1 MNDGAM
7 CTVQNGSRSN
17 VHDVPPTARSVHEVC
32 SRLHWIAASRRP
44 AELPAWL
51 VVFAARLASRI
62 GVQALPHSTPREE
75 EAAETEQRKK
85 SDD

>member
-17 VHDVPPTARSVHEVC
+17 VHDVLPTARSVHEVRP
-32 SRLHWIAASRRP
+32 RLHRIAASRGP

-51 VVFAARLASRI
+51 VVFAIRFASRI
-62 GVQALPHSTPREE
+62 GLQALPHSTPGQN
-75 EAAETEQRKK
+75 EAT
-85 SDD
+85 